1 MFEAIFETTNS
12 RLALGIFVG
21 LVSGFLHGYSGFA
34 GGLLLS
40 PLLAILYGPV
50 EGIFASGV
58 AGIAG
63 SLQLLPRAIQNANW
77 PEAAPAAILIL
88 LATPFGV
95 VVLVSSDPELI
106 RRAIGGF
113 VLVIALIM
121 MTGWVYRGP
130 RGITGGSIAG
140 LLSGAVT
147 GATGAG
153 GPIIVFYFLAAP

>member
-12 RLALGIFVG
+12 RLALGVFVG

-63 SLQLLPRAIQNANW
+63 PCDLMSGNSIGVCALCPTWRHAPRWGDPLFCYSMKATKPPWRLQNA
-77 PEAAPAAILIL
+77 AR
-88 LATPFGV
+88 
-95 VVLVSSDPELI
+95 S
-106 RRAIGGF
+106 RYRA
-113 VLVIALIM
+113 
-121 MTGWVYRGP
+121 
-130 RGITGGSIAG
+130 
-140 LLSGAVT
+140 
-147 GATGAG
+147 
-153 GPIIVFYFLAAP
+153 

>member
-34 GGLLLS
+34 GGFLLS

-88 LATPFGV
+88 GL
-95 VVLVSSDPELI
+95 SQ
-106 RRAIGGF
+106 
-113 VLVIALIM
+113 
-121 MTGWVYRGP
+121 
-130 RGITGGSIAG
+130 ITSPYS
-140 LLSGAVT
+140 L
-147 GATGAG
+147 
-153 GPIIVFYFLAAP
+153 